1 MSKPAFKHLLAHYRA
16 HKNSLIVDVKAIIK
30 NDNLVDNAMVIAI
43 ARHVG
48 ALHCLY
54 WQALGNGEVN
64 LAKGISRTISKA
76 KAVHGI
82 EFI

>member
-30 NDNLVDNAMVIAI
+30 NDGLVDNGMVITI
-43 ARHVG
+43 AKHVG
-48 ALHCLY
+48 ALNCLY

-82 EFI
+82 EVI